1 MVVIHEK
8 EAGIKY
14 IWVQWSE
21 KPVRNNLLLPSC
33 FFIAVCSFSSHINK
47 TFHPVNCCSLD
58 VSSSSDQR
66 WLCGMNPRRSAVSEI
81 QHQQPRPIQSHLNHC
96 FSTFS
101 SPVWTPAAHPNHV
114 HGVAIWAMWLA
125 NYIIVLMKSWT
136 GVLIKAAIMD
146 MDHYF
151 G

>member
-8 EAGIKY
+8 EAGVKY
-14 IWVQWSE
+14 IWVQWTE
-21 KPVRNNLLLPSC
+21 KPVRNDLLSPSC

-47 TFHPVNCCSLD
+47 TFSPSELLLTGCFLFLRPAMVVWDESKKI
-58 VSSSSDQR
+58 SSF
-66 WLCGMNPRRSAVSEI
+66 W
-81 QHQQPRPIQSHLNHC
+81 RPIQSHLNHC

-114 HGVAIWAMWLA
+114 HGVAMWATWLA

-136 GVLIKAAIMD
+136 GVPIKAAVMD

>member
-1 MVVIHEK
+1 MIYCCLHT
-8 EAGIKY
+8 
-14 IWVQWSE
+14 ST
-21 KPVRNNLLLPSC
+21 R
-33 FFIAVCSFSSHINK
+33 H
-47 TFHPVNCCSLD
+47 FHQVNCCSLD

-114 HGVAIWAMWLA
+114 HGVAMWAMWLA

-136 GVLIKAAIMD
+136 GVPIKAAIMD
-146 MDHYF
+146 MIIILANPLSECFLSTLLHVCSHCHLTELQMLQTCT
-151 G
+151 